1 MNHQLKNLLEN
12 NQRPPPALGE
22 FIDFL
27 KRMKNPPNAVAAAA
41 LEDPI
46 FGNSFDGLEF
56 DDPPEGTKGVIQSAL
71 NLCVEF
77 VSLCERQGEIRYNN
91 VDEFFVA
98 LLKYAVH
105 VDDLLDGD
113 TNKAAVLEHRKTL
126 YPSSRCAVRITT
138 FRTYVNGL
146 AAAWRYSSNGPIV
159 PSM

>member
-46 FGNSFDGLEF
+46 FGKLFDGLEF
-56 DDPPEGTKGVIQSAL
+56 DDRPEGTKGVIQSAL

-98 LLKYAVH
+98 LCGA
-105 VDDLLDGD
+105 
-113 TNKAAVLEHRKTL
+113 
-126 YPSSRCAVRITT
+126 C
-138 FRTYVNGL
+138 
-146 AAAWRYSSNGPIV
+146 
-159 PSM
+159 